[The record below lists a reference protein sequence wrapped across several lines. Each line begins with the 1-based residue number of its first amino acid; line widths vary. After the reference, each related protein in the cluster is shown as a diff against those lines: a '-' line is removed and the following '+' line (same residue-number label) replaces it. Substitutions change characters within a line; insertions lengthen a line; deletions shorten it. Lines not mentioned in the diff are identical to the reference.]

1 MKIRTNATPM
11 VELLQETVEVWQAK
25 LDQNPSMMRFGV
37 LNCPL
42 CRKYYTNDCQGCPI
56 STYTGHQLC
65 LDTPYEDVMAELKHS
80 KVYDTSDAPVQKAI
94 KKEITFLTK
103 LLHIY
108 RDIEA
113 HEHSMA
119 LAEQTDNA
127 YHISGRYAQDL
138 TILNN
143 LKARTKKGQD

>member
-11 VELLQETVEVWQAK
+11 VELLQETVEVWKAK
-25 LDQNPSMMRFGV
+25 LKQDPKDRQFGTS
-37 LNCPL
+37 NCPL
-42 CRKYYTNDCQGCPI
+42 CKKYYRNSCEGCPV
-56 STYTGHQLC
+56 STYTDKQLC
-65 LDTPYEDVMAELKHS
+65 AGTPYDLVMEERQHMRIYGTDDSNL
-80 KVYDTSDAPVQKAI
+80 QKAI